1 VAFAPDIVFLAP
13 DAGLSGAVGIVGPLG
28 LEASLSYTP
37 WPFQR
42 IDATAGLSL
51 SLGVVGVRAGWRHLW
66 LDDRGALDGARHT
79 DTFTK
84 PFVGVSVAL

>member
-1 VAFAPDIVFLAP
+1 MAFAPDIVFLAP

-66 LDDRGALDGARHT
+66 LDDRGALDGVRHT
-79 DTFTK
+79 DTFTG